1 MLRDLELRLCLVEP
15 VQNSSLEGV
24 QALADN
30 RRRRLLLPKVPG
42 EALTVLLSLVDQSLV
57 QCWVLCGVDTVIL
70 VVLSAGAQK
79 ISVGRHVQH
88 LQAFQC
94 CAPMKL
100 PRWRDPISKLN
111 LTFFDIVGCDKILGC
126 SGKYPWLGPSCWSR
140 SNCARISAKYPAVDP

>member
-79 ISVGRHVQH
+79 MYSVSRHVQAASFSMLCTH
-88 LQAFQC
+88 EA
-94 CAPMKL
+94 AEM
-100 PRWRDPISKLN
+100 
-111 LTFFDIVGCDKILGC
+111 
-126 SGKYPWLGPSCWSR
+126 
-140 SNCARISAKYPAVDP
+140 A